1 MNSSYTVHFEQDL
14 QNALDNRS
22 LLMFRD
28 THETRPSC
36 SYNLRGQWVFDNDLL
51 FIPYYSA
58 ATKFMLAG
66 ELSLMSYV
74 EQGSKA
80 AMTVRPHYQ
89 YETGTGP
96 AWICGNIELPEA
108 YTAQI
113 AQMNRGGQ
121 AMSFYLEV
129 NALVENRG
137 KDTELLGLLNELN
150 MGKLA
155 GALHDF
161 TIVGWSAVIQKITKC
176 NAQLK

>member
-1 MNSSYTVHFEQDL
+1 MSSSYTVHFEQDL

-51 FIPYYSA
+51 FLPYYSA
-58 ATKFMLAG
+58 ATKFTLAG

-96 AWICGNIELPEA
+96 AWIYGNIELPEA

-113 AQMNRGGQ
+113 AQMNRAGQ

-137 KDTELLGLLNELN
+137 TDTELLGLLNNLTL
-150 MGKLA
+150 GKSPEVPQ
-155 GALHDF
+155 DF
-161 TIVGWSAVIQKITKC
+161 TIFSWSAVVQK
-176 NAQLK
+176 AG

>member
-1 MNSSYTVHFEQDL
+1 MRSSYTVHFEQDL

-28 THETRPSC
+28 THETHPSC

-51 FIPYYSA
+51 FLPYYSA
-58 ATKFMLAG
+58 ATKFTLAG

-113 AQMNRGGQ
+113 AQMNRAGQ
-121 AMSFYLEV
+121 GMSFYLEV
-129 NALVENRG
+129 NSLVENRG
-137 KDTELLGLLNELN
+137 TDTELLGLLNNLTL
-150 MGKLA
+150 GKSPEVPQ
-155 GALHDF
+155 DF
-161 TIVGWSAVIQKITKC
+161 TIFSWSAVVQK
-176 NAQLK
+176 AG

>member
-1 MNSSYTVHFEQDL
+1 MSSSYTVHFEQDL

-28 THETRPSC
+28 THENRPSC

-51 FIPYYSA
+51 FLPYYSA

-113 AQMNRGGQ
+113 AQMNRLGQ

-129 NALVENRG
+129 NSLVENRG
-137 KDTELLGLLNELN
+137 TDTELLGLLNNLTL
-150 MGKLA
+150 GKSPEVPQ
-155 GALHDF
+155 DF
-161 TIVGWSAVIQKITKC
+161 TIFSWSAVVQKV
-176 NAQLK
+176 A